1 MGLFGGKKKRRK
13 KRVAPKLEAVQAT
26 APAAVQATAPAAVAP
41 AESAPAV
48 QIANPN
54 IKPQAVASIDPEA
67 EKSVPD
73 LDSGKWR
80 KKSSKPLLNIQRKVD
95 RINNEDTLSLEERY
109 EKAFGERLPQ
119 DTKYVK
125 EKKKDENAI
134 TFKPKTKVSFKP
146 KIETKKVTK
155 DSKNKKEESADEKEE
170 SKGILGRM
178 TGTMKVGGS
187 KAGSILGAGTDMT
200 TSAIG
205 APGRKTKSMF
215 GFAGSAIGSGAAMV
229 KSGVTSGA
237 SKVTGAVSDYRSGG
251 KSTDNEK
258 STDYNKMNVKELK
271 EELKK
276 RGLKTSG
283 KKPDLIARLNE

>member
-1 MGLFGGKKKRRK
+1 MGLFSGKKKRRK
-13 KRVAPKLEAVQAT
+13 KRIPKLEAVQAV
-26 APAAVQATAPAAVAP
+26 APAAVQPAAVQP
-41 AESAPAV
+41 ATNEPAV

-54 IKPQAVASIDPEA
+54 IKPQTVASIDPEA
-67 EKSVPD
+67 EKAVPD

-80 KKSSKPLLNIQRKVD
+80 KRSSKPLLNIQRKID
-95 RINNEDTLSLEERY
+95 RINNEDTPSLEDRY
-109 EKAFGERLPQ
+109 EKAFGERLPK

-125 EKKKDENAI
+125 EKKKDDDAI
-134 TFKPKTKVSFKP
+134 TFKSRTKVSFKP
-146 KIETKKVTK
+146 KLETEKVTK
-155 DSKNKKEESADEKEE
+155 ESKNKKEESTDEKEE

-178 TGTMKVGGS
+178 TGTMKSGGS

-200 TSAIG
+200 KSAIG
-205 APGRKTKSMF
+205 ATGRKTKSMF

-251 KSTDNEK
+251 KSTDDEK

-283 KKPDLIARLNE
+283 KKPDLIARLSS

>member
-26 APAAVQATAPAAVAP
+26 APAAVAP

-54 IKPQAVASIDPEA
+54 IKPQTVASIDPEA

-73 LDSGKWR
+73 LDSSKWR

-134 TFKPKTKVSFKP
+134 TFKPKTCLLYTS
-146 KIETKKVTK
+146 
-155 DSKNKKEESADEKEE
+155 DAADE
-170 SKGILGRM
+170 
-178 TGTMKVGGS
+178 
-187 KAGSILGAGTDMT
+187 
-200 TSAIG
+200 
-205 APGRKTKSMF
+205 
-215 GFAGSAIGSGAAMV
+215 
-229 KSGVTSGA
+229 
-237 SKVTGAVSDYRSGG
+237 
-251 KSTDNEK
+251 
-258 STDYNKMNVKELK
+258 
-271 EELKK
+271 
-276 RGLKTSG
+276 
-283 KKPDLIARLNE
+283 

>member
-1 MGLFGGKKKRRK
+1 MGLFGGKKRRRK
-13 KRVAPKLEAVQAT
+13 KKAMPKLEAVATT
-26 APAAVQATAPAAVAP
+26 APATVQASTPTAIPAAT
-41 AESAPAV
+41 PAV

-54 IKPQAVASIDPEA
+54 IKPQTVASIDPEA

-95 RINNEDTLSLEERY
+95 RINNEDTLTLEERY

-146 KIETKKVTK
+146 KIETKKETK
-155 DSKNKKEESADEKEE
+155 KGGDKKEESDDVKEE
-170 SKGILGRM
+170 STGILGRV
-178 TGTMKVGGS
+178 TGTMKAGGS
-187 KAGSILGAGTDMT
+187 KAGSMLGAGTDMT
-200 TSAIG
+200 KSAIG
-205 APGRKTKSMF
+205 ATGRKTKSMF
-215 GFAGSAIGSGAAMV
+215 GFAGSAIGSGASML
-229 KSGVTSGA
+229 KSSVVSGT
-237 SKVTGAVSDYRSGG
+237 SKVTSVVSDYRSG
-251 KSTDNEK
+251 EK
-258 STDYNKMNVKELK
+258 SVDYDKMNVKELK

-283 KKPDLIARLNE
+283 KKPELIARLNE